1 MVILILVFSGKQ
13 NGRGRDSVT
22 QQLVPDI
29 LLPLFSPWIL
39 SWTSNSYHIERGN
52 YFIPNSNVPS
62 RAGVSS
68 LVAIRHNH
76 VTTGDLIVATVVQKW
91 ISLINTLYFS
101 HFWGKSGDRENV
113 VGHRCSRVIRV

>member
-91 ISLINTLYFS
+91 VSFDKYTLFLSLLGQK
-101 HFWGKSGDRENV
+101 WR
-113 VGHRCSRVIRV
+113 